1 MHVSWIIY
9 LIRRIHVRPKYV
21 SIMLQ
26 FCVFPERKSVISN
39 VWPLDLTGPA
49 AMSGSRF
56 KECGQSPASVKQTRC
71 DCFEYIANHQMA
83 HVNTVSVDSHSCH
96 ARQNFSAALALNSS
110 PISDGPLA

>member
-1 MHVSWIIY
+1 MYPANQLSIV
-9 LIRRIHVRPKYV
+9 LRFYV
-21 SIMLQ
+21 I
-26 FCVFPERKSVISN
+26 PHRKSAISN
-39 VWPLDLTGPA
+39 ICALDLTGPA

-110 PISDGPLA
+110 PISDSPLA